1 MFNIEK
7 KLHCA
12 IKNYIGNSENF
23 EKKKFFIWE
32 KCEGVFVKK
41 DKKIEVRALE
51 ALSAPLFWLFYNVLW
66 LIMLYEQSSLPWT
79 ETDNPDR
86 VATRPYNQL
95 VHIQYH
101 PDLLSVAMIVA
112 FALMLVVV

>member
-41 DKKIEVRALE
+41 DKKNRGTGSRSFIRASILAFLQCIVVDY
-51 ALSAPLFWLFYNVLW
+51 ALRAKLSP
-66 LIMLYEQSSLPWT
+66 M
-79 ETDNPDR
+79 DR
-86 VATRPYNQL
+86 
-95 VHIQYH
+95 
-101 PDLLSVAMIVA
+101 D
-112 FALMLVVV
+112 